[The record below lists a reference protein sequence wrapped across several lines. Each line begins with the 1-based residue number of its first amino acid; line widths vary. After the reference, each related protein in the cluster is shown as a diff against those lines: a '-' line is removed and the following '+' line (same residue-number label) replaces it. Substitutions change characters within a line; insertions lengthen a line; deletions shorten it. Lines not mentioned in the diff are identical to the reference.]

1 MRWERRRRIGFAV
14 AAASFLA
21 VIVLSTVRPRSE
33 VAQAATSAA
42 VSEEAPVSIAP
53 ASENGDAPISLA
65 SAVDS
70 LSGTL
75 AYYRAIADDHRAGRV
90 GCRVLDRAYA
100 LVGRARTRV
109 DSSRTQIAGALPDVD
124 SIRVAMLG
132 AEYTHVTQTYRRS
145 GCRA

>member
-21 VIVLSTVRPRSE
+21 VIVLSTVRSRSE

-42 VSEEAPVSIAP
+42 MSEEAAVSIAP

-65 SAVDS
+65 SAVES
-70 LSGTL
+70 FSGAL
-75 AYYRAIADDHRAGRV
+75 AHYRDVAGDHREGLV
-90 GCRVLDRAYA
+90 DCRVLERAYA
-100 LVGRARTRV
+100 LAGRARTRV
-109 DSSRTQIAGALPDVD
+109 DSTRRHIAGALTDAD

-132 AEYTHVTQTYRRS
+132 AEFTHVTQTYRRS
-145 GCRA
+145 GCRS